1 MRPLLLFVP
10 EPRRQLYHYL
20 YHISPMYLE
29 HCSFPHLAWVI
40 YQLYASLSKVAKL

>member
-29 HCSFPHLAWVI
+29 HCSFPHLA
-40 YQLYASLSKVAKL
+40 